1 MNRDEHNRLFC
12 DWVERYGGILRK
24 TARAF
29 APDWEQEDLHQ
40 ELLIAVWSALP
51 AFRAEASE
59 STFVY
64 RVAHNYALTWVR
76 TRRNRKR
83 TLERFQLESPVEVR
97 PALPV
102 DVLYEEI
109 RKLPEVDRVL
119 VLLYLDEVSYREM
132 AKVLGIS
139 ESNVGVRI
147 NRVKKKLAEQFEE
160 AGHGV

>member
-24 TARAF
+24 TARTF

-51 AFRAEASE
+51 AFRGEASG
-59 STFVY
+59 STFDY

-76 TRRNRKR
+76 ARRNRAR
-83 TLERFQLESPVEVR
+83 TLERFQLERPVEAR
-97 PALPV
+97 PVLPV
-102 DVLYEEI
+102 DVRYDEI
-109 RKLPEVDRVL
+109 RKLPEVDRAL
-119 VLLYLDEVSYREM
+119 VLLYLDEVSYRDM
-132 AKVLGIS
+132 AKVMGIS
-139 ESNVGVRI
+139 QSTIGVRI

-160 AGHGV
+160 AGHGA